1 MIPVTHGDEPAFDTR
16 YGLNKREYFAALALQ
31 GLLMEWPLTSNHEA
45 LARDAVRF
53 ADALI
58 DALNKPR

>member
-1 MIPVTHGDEPAFDTR
+1 MISDGAKDVYRFT
-16 YGLNKREYFAALALQ
+16 GLTKREFLAALALQ
-31 GLLMEWPLTSNHEA
+31 GLLNEWPLTSDHEA

-58 DALNKPR
+58 AALDETPQ